1 MYFMIRNKEGKLLCE
16 VSIYTEQDT
25 YMDCFWN
32 ITMKTY
38 FNIEN
43 CFNYLCQFIEK
54 KEDIIRAFSGIQN
67 FVLDLNEH
75 VSGDYPE
82 FLQYELSD
90 PAFNESKSQVIKVTR
105 DRLYNIVN
113 DLGDT
118 GIYVNE
124 D

>member
-1 MYFMIRNKEGKLLCE
+1 MYFMIKNKEGKLLCE

-25 YMDCFWN
+25 YIDDFWN

-43 CFNYLCQFIEK
+43 CLNYLIQFIDK
-54 KEDIIRAFSGIQN
+54 KEDIVRAFSGIQN

-82 FLQYELSD
+82 LLQYEPDD

-105 DRLYNIVN
+105 DRLYAIV
-113 DLGDT
+113 DKLGDT

>member
-1 MYFMIRNKEGKLLCE
+1 MYFMIKNKEGKLLCE

-25 YMDCFWN
+25 YIDDFWN

-43 CFNYLCQFIEK
+43 CLNYLIQFIDK
-54 KEDIIRAFSGIQN
+54 KEDIVRAFSGIQN

-82 FLQYELSD
+82 LLQYEPDD

>member
-1 MYFMIRNKEGKLLCE
+1 MYFMVRNKEGKLLCE
-16 VSIYTEQDT
+16 VSIYTEEDD

-43 CFNYLCQFIEK
+43 CLHYLIQFIDK
-54 KEDIIRAFSGIQN
+54 KEDIVRAFSDIQN

-82 FLQYELSD
+82 FLQYELGD

-105 DRLYNIVN
+105 DRLHSIVN

>member
-1 MYFMIRNKEGKLLCE
+1 MYFMVRNKEGKLLCE

-25 YMDCFWN
+25 YIDDFWN

-43 CFNYLCQFIEK
+43 CLNYLIQFIDK
-54 KEDIIRAFSGIQN
+54 KEDIVRAFSGIQN

-82 FLQYELSD
+82 LLQYEPDD

-105 DRLYNIVN
+105 DRLYAIV
-113 DLGDT
+113 DKLGDT